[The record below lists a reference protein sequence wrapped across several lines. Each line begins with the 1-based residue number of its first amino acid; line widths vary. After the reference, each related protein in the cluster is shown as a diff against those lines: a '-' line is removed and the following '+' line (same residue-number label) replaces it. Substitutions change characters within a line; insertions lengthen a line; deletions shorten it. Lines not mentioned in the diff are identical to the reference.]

1 MMTINTV
8 LDITILPASAWVLA
22 GEHCEST
29 YVLWRKFVIV
39 NERAD
44 VHPGARATKKMVVA

>member
-1 MMTINTV
+1 MMTIDTV
-8 LDITILPASAWVLA
+8 FDITILPASAWVLS

-29 YVLWRKFVIV
+29 YVLLRKFVIV

-44 VHPGARATKKMVVA
+44 VHPGAWATEKMVVA

>member
-1 MMTINTV
+1 MMTIDTV